1 MIEAQ
6 AAGTPVLTSA
16 TSSLLEIGYGSTLQ
30 VIPSDIDAITDKL
43 KLILTNKTLQE
54 DLIKKGMLNAQ
65 KYSWEAAG
73 EKLKNFLNKV

>member
-1 MIEAQ
+1 M
-6 AAGTPVLTSA
+6 
-16 TSSLLEIGYGSTLQ
+16 
-30 VIPSDIDAITDKL
+30 IPSDIDAITDKL